1 MCKLSQMGSY
11 FGFAA
16 ASILISYLT
25 VTALCGL
32 AFINPMNAKTDS
44 TITLAMH
51 GLRLLGHV
59 TWQNGDDSC
68 DHRLCTHLCPLCHSL
83 MSFHTHIARE
93 LSAFHREITE
103 RLPSNLILKT
113 IERIFRFVG

>member
-51 GLRLLGHV
+51 GLRLLGHRV
-59 TWQNGDDSC
+59 ICSDMAKWR
-68 DHRLCTHLCPLCHSL
+68 RLLRSQIVHSSLSVVSFAHVISHPYCQRVISIPQRNYGAFAFQPHPKDYRTH
-83 MSFHTHIARE
+83 F
-93 LSAFHREITE
+93 
-103 RLPSNLILKT
+103 
-113 IERIFRFVG
+113 